1 MLLDNINSLECPG
14 LVRVFGPDLK
24 PENVFLCY
32 EYILTFT
39 LIQTGGV
46 QCSPLPLISMMSIYR
61 ILVQNMLVTVL
72 QIILNLTICFV
83 VIAELKLTLIFR
95 SQSRLRFRSGQ
106 FHHNLLA
113 SSVTNGCLNAMF
125 NLNFSYDPRG
135 NDP

>member
-14 LVRVFGPDLK
+14 LVRVYGPDLK

-72 QIILNLTICFV
+72 LIIILNLTICFV
-83 VIAELKLTLIFR
+83 VIAEVFVDIHISQLIKIKI
-95 SQSRLRFRSGQ
+95 
-106 FHHNLLA
+106 
-113 SSVTNGCLNAMF
+113 
-125 NLNFSYDPRG
+125 
-135 NDP
+135 